1 MRMAMAFL
9 MKRDFH
15 PGFPPLG
22 GTLTGEVHN
31 QLEFNNFEYVIPP
44 LL

>member
-1 MRMAMAFL
+1 MAFL

-22 GTLTGEVHN
+22 GTLTPVRL
-31 QLEFNNFEYVIPP
+31 LEATEEGVAGHLII
-44 LL
+44 LDRS